1 MNGFDVKMAGQTP
14 EFYMYGDIGSD
25 FEGVTSE
32 QFAKALDSVKKAP
45 ELNIRVNSQGGDV
58 FEAYAMYGALKRF
71 TGRVTMHV
79 DGLAA
84 SAASYLIMAGH
95 RIKMAENA
103 MVMIHEPYSIA
114 RGTASQLEGKVA
126 MLRKITGTVVE
137 TYAKRTGQNADDVM
151 AMMAAETW
159 MDAEESLSR
168 GFADEIVGGMKVAA
182 RVDHGRFVKAPV
194 RLLVTDGKAVEEYR
208 RRLASIRGPKETK

>member
-1 MNGFDVKMAGQTP
+1 MNGFDVKMAGPTP
-14 EFYMYGDIGSD
+14 EFYMYGDIGGD
-25 FEGVTSE
+25 FDGVTSE
-32 QFAKALDSVKKAP
+32 QFAKALESVRKSP

-58 FEAYAMYGALKRF
+58 FEAYAMFGALKRF
-71 TGRVTMHV
+71 PGRVTMHV

-95 RIKMAENA
+95 RIKMADNA

-114 RGTASQLEGKVA
+114 KGTASQLEGKVA

-159 MDAEESLSR
+159 MDAEESLAK
-168 GFADEIVGGMKVAA
+168 GFADEIVGGLKVAA
-182 RVDHGRFVKAPV
+182 RVDAGRFAKAPV
-194 RLLVTDGKAVEEYR
+194 RLLVTDGQAISEYR
-208 RRLASIRGPKETK
+208 KRLAAFQPKER